1 MINLYFFF
9 VKVSKEL
16 FRSYIGH
23 NSETPSCGDGI
34 EHDSEG
40 DWGGE
45 GSNEPQHREMA
56 GNVAPDLEVLIVKAA
71 SHTLYREEV
80 VYTRLSTEPL
90 RVHEIHPCGN
100 AGRQCWFL
108 RRLRRRGFVGVGASR
123 LRRPRFLLI
132 GFDRTHRLS

>member
-23 NSETPSCGDGI
+23 NSETSSCGDGI

-56 GNVAPDLEVLIVKAA
+56 GNVAPDLEVLIVKAT

-80 VYTRLSTEPL
+80 VYTHSFLQSHCVFTRSILVATL
-90 RVHEIHPCGN
+90 DGN
-100 AGRQCWFL
+100 AGFFGDCDGEVL
-108 RRLRRRGFVGVGASR
+108 SALELLDSGDHGF
-123 LRRPRFLLI
+123 F
-132 GFDRTHRLS
+132 